1 MTIVAI
7 ELVRVRLPL
16 RRSLVSAH
24 GTESVREVVLV
35 RVVDADGAEGWG
47 ECSALEAPTYTG
59 EYTDGAWAVLRD
71 YLAPGRL
78 ANEGSGPIP
87 RGVVGHP
94 MAEAALS
101 TAQLDLSLRS
111 GGLSMVA
118 TLAAM
123 VGTRT
128 GAGGGLH
135 WTAVLGVPVD
145 PASDV
150 TAREADAA
158 VAAGADAFKLKI
170 RPSAGC
176 EAAVAALIDAFPD
189 HPVAVDANG
198 SFWNERGQL
207 PALAAMLASSGSA
220 RPDRPGTAP
229 RRYVEQPL
237 PADDLLGHADLA
249 RLLAV
254 PIALD
259 ESIDGAGTLA
269 TAAHLDAGDLINL
282 KPARV
287 GGISAALDLFADE
300 ERQPAAFLGGMLETG
315 VGRATALAVGV
326 ALGLDATDLGPSDW
340 YFDDDITEPIE
351 LGADGLMHPP
361 AGPGIGVT
369 PRADRLAEVAV
380 DRLLIRP

>member
-1 MTIVAI
+1 MTIVAV
-7 ELVRVRLPL
+7 ELLRVRLPL

-24 GTESVREVVLV
+24 GTESVRDVVLV
-35 RVVDADGAEGWG
+35 RAVDEDGAEGWG
-47 ECSALEAPTYTG
+47 ECSALGAPTYRG
-59 EYTDGAWAVLRD
+59 EYTDGAWAMLRD
-71 YLAPGRL
+71 YLVPALL
-78 ANEGSGPIP
+78 AFGAGGPIP
-87 RGVVGHP
+87 PGVVGHP

-111 GGLSMVA
+111 SGLSMVA

-135 WTAVLGVPVD
+135 WTAVLGVPAD
-145 PASDV
+145 IDL

-158 VAAGADAFKLKI
+158 VVAGADALKLKI
-170 RPSAGC
+170 RPSARC
-176 EAAVAALIDAFPD
+176 ETAVAALIEAFPD

-198 SFWNERGQL
+198 SFRNERGQM
-207 PALAAMLASSGSA
+207 PAIAALLASSGPA
-220 RPDRPGTAP
+220 RLDRPGTAP

-259 ESIDGAGTLA
+259 ESIDGAGSLA
-269 TAAHLDAGDLINL
+269 TAAHLDAADLINL

-287 GGISAALDLFADE
+287 GGISVALDLFADE
-300 ERQPAAFLGGMLETG
+300 DRQPAAFLGGMLETG
-315 VGRATALAVGV
+315 VGRAAALAVGV
-326 ALGLDATDLGPSDW
+326 VLGLDATDLGPSHW

-351 LGADGLMHPP
+351 LGDDGLMHAPD
-361 AGPGIGVT
+361 GPGIGVT
-369 PRADRLAEVAV
+369 PRVDRLAEVV
-380 DRLLIRP
+380 VERLLIRP